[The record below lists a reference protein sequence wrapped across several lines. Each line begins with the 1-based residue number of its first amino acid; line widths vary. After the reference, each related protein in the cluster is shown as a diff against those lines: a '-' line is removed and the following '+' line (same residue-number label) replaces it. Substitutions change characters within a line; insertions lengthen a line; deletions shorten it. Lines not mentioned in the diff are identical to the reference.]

1 MTPSRKSSSKAEPAP
16 ALADPDGLYYFDAKA
31 ADWAV
36 EFIESG
42 LRHVKGE
49 KAGQPMLLDDW
60 QKLEVIRPFFGWKRQ
75 ADGSRRYRTLYLEV
89 PRKNGKSTLIAAIGL
104 LLLFAD
110 GEKGAEIYSA
120 AADKEQ
126 AAIVFQVAKGM
137 IDQNPHLIASSL
149 TVRHNVSVARTGSF
163 YRVLSADAYTK
174 HGLNAH
180 GILFDEL
187 HAQPNRELFD
197 VLTTSVGSR
206 TQPAVFLITTAGV
219 RPKAATGNVCWEM
232 HEHALKVAAGNVRDD
247 TFLPVVYAADES
259 DDWTDPVWAKCNPG
273 LGSSIRLDYLKD
285 ACERAKS
292 IPGYENT
299 FKRLHLNLWTEQDT
313 RWIQMEKWDE
323 CGEDY
328 DEDSLAGQP
337 CYAALD
343 LANRNDLAALALV
356 FPVGNTYRVLTRFW
370 CPQKRIAERARRD
383 RVPYDQWCRDRHIT
397 ATPGDAIDNE
407 FIRAEVLA
415 LGAKFKIREVAFDPW
430 AATETSIRLQDEG
443 VKMVE
448 YRQGFR
454 SMSEPT
460 KNLYSLILEGRFTH
474 NRNPVLR
481 WMAGNAA
488 VSQDAAGNLKPDKEK
503 SSDKIDG
510 VVAVIMAIGRA
521 TVDKPVAES
530 VYKSRGLFT
539 A

>member
-1 MTPSRKSSSKAEPAP
+1 
-16 ALADPDGLYYFDAKA
+16 
-31 ADWAV
+31 
-36 EFIESG
+36 
-42 LRHVKGE
+42 
-49 KAGQPMLLDDW
+49 MLLDDW

-259 DDWTDPVWAKCNPG
+259 DDWTDPAVWAKCNPG

>member
-1 MTPSRKSSSKAEPAP
+1 MSRPRKNTSLEP
-16 ALADPDGLYYFDAKA
+16 ALADPDGLYYFDSVA
-31 ADWAV
+31 AARATGFF
-36 EFIESG
+36 EEC
-42 LRHVKGE
+42 LCHVKGE
-49 KAGQPMLLDDW
+49 KAGQPLLLDPW
-60 QKLEVIRPFFGWKRQ
+60 QKLEIIEPFFGWKRKS
-75 ADGSRRYRTLYLEV
+75 DGMRRYRTLYLEV
-89 PRKNGKSTLIAAIGL
+89 PRKNGKSTLIAGLGL
-104 LLLFAD
+104 LLLYAD
-110 GEKGAEIYSA
+110 KEKGGEIYSA

-126 AAIVFQVAKGM
+126 AGIVFQVAKGM
-137 IDQNPHLIASSL
+137 VDQNPDLIA
-149 TVRHNVSVARTGSF
+149 TGIAVRHNISVASTGSF

-187 HAQPNRELFD
+187 HAQPNRELYD

-219 RPKAATGNVCWEM
+219 RPKAKGVSICWEM
-232 HEHALKVAAGNVRDD
+232 HEHALKVLAGTVRDD
-247 TFLPVVYAADES
+247 TFLPVVYAAGLE
-259 DDWTDPVWAKCNPG
+259 DDWTDPKVWAKCNPG
-273 LGSSIRLDYLKD
+273 LGQSIRLDYLTE

-299 FKRLHLNLWTEQDT
+299 FKRLHLNIWTEQDT
-313 RWIQMEKWDE
+313 RWIQMTKWDE
-323 CGEDY
+323 CARDY
-328 DEDSLAGQP
+328 DEEDLIGLP
-337 CYAALD
+337 CYGALD
-343 LANRNDLAALALV
+343 LANRNDLAAFVLV
-356 FPVGNTYRVLTRFW
+356 FPIGNTFRCITRFW
-370 CPQKRIAERARRD
+370 CPQKQIIERSRRD
-383 RVPYDQWCRDRHIT
+383 RVPYDQWAKAGFIT

-407 FIRAEVLA
+407 FIRAEVLR
-415 LGAKFKIREVAFDPW
+415 LGAKFKIRDVGFDPW

-460 KNLYSLILEGRFTH
+460 KNLYTLILEGRFQH
-474 NRNPVLR
+474 NGNPVLR

-488 VSQDAAGNLKPDKEK
+488 VAQDAAGNLKPDKEK

-510 VVAVIMAIGRA
+510 IVALVMGIGRA
-521 TVDKPVAES
+521 TANVTVKAS
-530 VYKSRGLFT
+530 VYTQRGIFS